1 MSTHYDRMI
10 FVGRV
15 KVPSKDCKHPKN
27 TEKTNSKSLTTR
39 LLVMT
44 YTSSSLFRDNG
55 ASVLKFAFSRQSV
68 TGKALS
74 LLGSAFNPNETP

>member
-1 MSTHYDRMI
+1 MSTHFDRLI

-15 KVPSKDCKHPKN
+15 KVPSKDCISSKYL
-27 TEKTNSKSLTTR
+27 EKSSNKSLASR
-39 LLVMT
+39 LLAMT

-55 ASVLKFAFSRQSV
+55 ASVLKFAFNRQSV

-74 LLGSAFNPNETP
+74 LLGSAINPNETP